1 MAIKLKDILM
11 ETEMEDDEPIDVD
24 RMFWNDSYLEDV
36 AEKFGYDT
44 DFSKQFWHQYYCPI
58 LYHCTTPENY
68 ELIRVTGLRPR
79 KERRGAISNRHVGPA
94 VFTCI
99 EEEVSFFKSYYGPI
113 VIEINTKQMRAD
125 GLTPYV
131 EQEPDWATARMIE
144 FVLRKMGKSEEESE
158 AARYVD
164 SSDQNTEGTVI
175 FYETIPVKYLKL
187 VEHE

>member
-1 MAIKLKDILM
+1 
-11 ETEMEDDEPIDVD
+11 MEDDEPVD
-24 RMFWNDSYLEDV
+24 TDRLFWNDNYLEGM

-44 DFSKQFWHQYYCPI
+44 DFTKQFWHQYYCPI
-58 LYHCTTPENY
+58 LYHCTNPELY
-68 ELIRVTGLRPR
+68 ERIKVEGLRP
-79 KERRGAISNRHVGPA
+79 KKISRGASSNRHIGLA
-94 VFTCI
+94 IFACI
-99 EEEVSFFKSYYGPI
+99 EEEVSFFKQYYGPI
-113 VIEINTKQMRAD
+113 VIEINTKQMKAD

-131 EQEPDWATARMIE
+131 EQEPDWARARMIE
-144 FVLRKMGKSEEESE
+144 FVLRKMGNEDAE

>member
-1 MAIKLKDILM
+1 MALKLKDILM
-11 ETEMEDDEPIDVD
+11 ENDMDEEDPIDID
-24 RMFWNDSYLEDV
+24 RMMWNDGYLEDV

-44 DFSKQFWHQYYCPI
+44 DFTKQFWHQYYCPM
-58 LYHCTTPENY
+58 LYHCTVPENY
-68 ELIRVTGLRPR
+68 ERIKLEGIRPR
-79 KERRGAISNRHVGPA
+79 KERRGAISNRHIGPA

-99 EEEVSFFKSYYGPI
+99 EEEVSFFNQYYGPL

-131 EQEPDWATARMIE
+131 EQEPDWARARMIE
-144 FVLRKMGKSEEESE
+144 FVLKKMGKDDSESE

-175 FYETIPVKYLKL
+175 FYDPIAVKYLKL